1 MVVINS
7 GIMQNQ
13 IIKIVEGCKD
23 YKYTYVKKDGIKLYF
38 DVDTDEEE
46 KAAAAAK
53 KAIKDDSIG
62 KTSLISVK
70 VEK

>member
-23 YKYTYVKKDGIKLYF
+23 YKYTYVKKMVSNY
-38 DVDTDEEE
+38 
-46 KAAAAAK
+46 
-53 KAIKDDSIG
+53 
-62 KTSLISVK
+62 ISM
-70 VEK
+70 

>member
-46 KAAAAAK
+46 KAAVAAK
-53 KAIKDDSIG
+53 KAIKDRFYRKNIIN
-62 KTSLISVK
+62 ISK
-70 VEK
+70 S